1 MASAPAPLQTRMS
14 VELFRQFVAD
24 RSDKERWELI
34 DGVAMMM
41 APPTLA
47 HQCIASNLQLLLNRA
62 LESHSPTLVAL
73 QTIGVNIAPT
83 VEDYDPEPDVVVI
96 DHLAVETPD
105 ERYADRFYL
114 VAEIVSQSDRVDADR
129 KRAIYKLHETCTCI
143 LTVQQE
149 RVEVRVDL
157 RSNARWTDEKLT
169 KPDDLLVLPD
179 FGLRCKV
186 SDIYRGTPLAP
197 RQRRPS

>member
-1 MASAPAPLQTRMS
+1 MASAPLQTRMS

-47 HQCIASNLQLLLNRA
+47 HQCIASNLQLLLNQA

-83 VEDYDPEPDVVVI
+83 VEDYDPEPDGAALQSHGHPSRNAACPAPARTKLITHDNPPV
-96 DHLAVETPD
+96 TPPPKP
-105 ERYADRFYL
+105 AGCG
-114 VAEIVSQSDRVDADR
+114 AGSQSRTTTSRSVPDSPPQASPGRPSIWRTFAP
-129 KRAIYKLHETCTCI
+129 
-143 LTVQQE
+143 
-149 RVEVRVDL
+149 L
-157 RSNARWTDEKLT
+157 RSLGNVA
-169 KPDDLLVLPD
+169 
-179 FGLRCKV
+179 
-186 SDIYRGTPLAP
+186 
-197 RQRRPS
+197 